1 MRTLLA
7 RGLIET
13 RFAKWKR
20 DAENWY
26 QQDSAMFEALFNSVY
41 ANIVRMRFRPVNLI
55 VTNPVSA
62 QAKGDERPSLSATL
76 IRDAG
81 RHQLSMREN
90 SWLAATM

>member
-1 MRTLLA
+1 MRTLLV

-26 QQDSAMFEALFNSVY
+26 QQDSAMFEGLFNSVY
-41 ANIVRMRFRPVNLI
+41 ANIVRACFRPNLVI
-55 VTNPVSA
+55 TNPVSA

-76 IRDAG
+76 IRDAN
-81 RHQLSMREN
+81 RHQLSKREN